1 MKDLQESSKI
11 KGLIANKPF
20 TVDDIG
26 MSGNQ
31 VLIFED
37 MVLKIEEK
45 SEAVERQVQMMQWYM

>member
-11 KGLIANKPF
+11 KGLIANKPY
-20 TVDDIG
+20 TLDDIG

-37 MVLKIEEK
+37 MVYSFISVDMLSSLEYI
-45 SEAVERQVQMMQWYM
+45 